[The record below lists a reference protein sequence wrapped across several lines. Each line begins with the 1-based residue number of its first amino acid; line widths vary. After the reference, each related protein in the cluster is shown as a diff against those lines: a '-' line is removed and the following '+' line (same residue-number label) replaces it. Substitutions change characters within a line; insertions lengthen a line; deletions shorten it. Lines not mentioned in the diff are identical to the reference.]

1 MQASWPRRRR
11 PRSEPPEVAP
21 FIPGWNSYVS
31 VENADDTA
39 AKVTDAGGM
48 VVTEPF
54 DLLDVARVAVFAD
67 PAIVV
72 FCVWQPRERKGAQL
86 VNEPGAWS
94 FSVLNTRDPEDAR
107 SFYGA
112 VFGCDSEMAGPG
124 EDEIAL

>member
-1 MQASWPRRRR
+1 
-11 PRSEPPEVAP
+11 
-21 FIPGWNSYVS
+21 
-31 VENADDTA
+31 
-39 AKVTDAGGM
+39 M

-112 VFGCDSEMAGPG
+112 VFGWDSERRARAKTRSHCDACRATKVVSPSNRYP
-124 EDEIAL
+124 ATWSARWLR